1 MQKEEKEVKEL
12 ELAVYTDLHIDVLV
26 KKLQERHST
35 LSKYTRVFYYICCH
49 TKYKLSKNIR
59 NLLNFQLTH

>member
-26 KKLQERHST
+26 KKLQEKAQYTEQIHASLLLYM
-35 LSKYTRVFYYICCH
+35 LS
-49 TKYKLSKNIR
+49 YKV
-59 NLLNFQLTH
+59 